1 MVAKN
6 KSLVELWIELWIE
19 LRTVLMHHPSEG
31 QLIMIAGCPRV
42 LGGPDGGAAATCQ
55 DFGIGFGTDRAKFS
69 THG

>member
-1 MVAKN
+1 
-6 KSLVELWIELWIE
+6 
-19 LRTVLMHHPSEG
+19 
-31 QLIMIAGCPRV
+31 V